1 MRIPFRLTKCVPTD
15 LNRNDYDNIIS
26 MKKVLIVED
35 EAPIRK
41 VMSDMLKETHFEV
54 LEAHDGKQ
62 GLEIALA
69 EKPDIILLDLLM
81 PFMGGHEMLKVL
93 RKDAWGKA
101 VKVIVLSNQDDAEN
115 VSNAYYAGAAT
126 EYIIKSNVSLDELKK
141 KVRAAVITAS

>member
-1 MRIPFRLTKCVPTD
+1 M
-15 LNRNDYDNIIS
+15 IIG

-41 VMSDMLKETHFEV
+41 IMSDMLKETHFTV

-62 GLEIALA
+62 GLEVALS

-81 PFMGGHEMLKVL
+81 PFMSGHEMLKVL
-93 RKDAWGKA
+93 RKDVWGKT
-101 VKVIVLSNQDDAEN
+101 VKVIVLRNQDDAGN
-115 VSNAYYAGAAT
+115 VSNAYYAGAVT

-141 KVRAAVITAS
+141 VVKAAVLTSS